1 MTGRGMKLL
10 ITIFIIGF
18 ASVIN
23 AQNNNEF
30 SKVDNIALKIP
41 DSMTR
46 TTSGLSD
53 YINDNFS
60 RETDKSRAIFVW
72 IANNIQYDIEN
83 ISAVNM
89 YRNTGEVID
98 KVLKTR
104 KGVCMHYAE
113 LYNEIANRVGIKS
126 YVVPGY
132 TKQNG
137 SVDKLPHAWCAS
149 LIGSTWF
156 LIDPTWGS
164 GYIQNSKFVK
174 KINDV
179 YFKAKP
185 ELFIKSHMPFDP
197 LWQFLNYPITN
208 KEFYEGRVM
217 TSRKRPFFNY
227 LDTLRKYEQE
237 TEVEKLVSASVR
249 IEKNGIVN
257 SLILDQLKNNKREIE
272 YYWEK
277 QTVEMFNSAVNLYN
291 EGINELNEFIVYRN
305 KRFLPGKTDNEIKNM
320 VDEAEYLLI
329 NSQRR
334 LKEIRNPDSKT
345 DDLITQFS
353 KSVGEALRILNEQ
366 KIFVNKYLKS
376 EETLRNSLFYK

>member
-1 MTGRGMKLL
+1 MKLL
-10 ITIFIIGF
+10 ITIFLIGF

-72 IANNIQYDIEN
+72 IANNIRYDIEN
-83 ISAVNM
+83 ISAVNT
-89 YRNTGEVID
+89 YKNTGEIID

-113 LYNEIANRVGIKS
+113 LYNEVANMVGIKS
-126 YVVPGY
+126 FVIPGY

-137 SVDKLPHAWCAS
+137 SVDKMPHAWCAS

-164 GYIQNSKFVK
+164 GYIQNSGFVK
-174 KINDV
+174 KISDV

-185 ELFIKSHMPFDP
+185 EQFIKSHMPFDP

-208 KEFYEGRVM
+208 LEFYEGKFDV
-217 TSRKRPFFNY
+217 SRKRPYFNY

-237 TEVEKLVSASVR
+237 TEIEKLVSANNR
-249 IEKNGIVN
+249 IEKNGIKN

-272 YYWEK
+272 YYREK
-277 QTVEMFNSAVNLYN
+277 QTVEMFNSAVNMYN
-291 EGINELNEFIVYRN
+291 EGINQLNEFINYRN
-305 KRFLPGKTDNEIKNM
+305 KRFLPGKPDSDIKKM
-320 VDEAEYLLI
+320 IDQPEYILI
-329 NSQRR
+329 NSQRK
-334 LKEIRNPDSKT
+334 LKEIKYADSET
-345 DDLITQFS
+345 AHLITQFS
-353 KSVGEALRILNEQ
+353 KSVGEALRVLNEQ

-376 EETLRNSLFYK
+376 EESLRNSLFYK

>member
-1 MTGRGMKLL
+1 MTH
-10 ITIFIIGF
+10 
-18 ASVIN
+18 
-23 AQNNNEF
+23 
-30 SKVDNIALKIP
+30 
-41 DSMTR
+41 

-72 IANNIQYDIEN
+72 IANNIRYDIEN
-83 ISAVNM
+83 ISAVNT
-89 YRNTGEVID
+89 YKNTGEIID

-113 LYNEIANRVGIKS
+113 LYNEIANKVGIKS

-208 KEFYEGRVM
+208 KEFYEGKVA

-257 SLILDQLKNNKREIE
+257 SLIMDQLKNNKREIE

-345 DDLITQFS
+345 ADLITQFS

-366 KIFVNKYLKS
+366 KIFVNKYLKT

>member
-1 MTGRGMKLL
+1 MKLL

-320 VDEAEYLLI
+320 VDEAEFLLI

-334 LKEIRNPDSKT
+334 LKEIRSPDSKT
-345 DDLITQFS
+345 ADLIEQFR

>member
-1 MTGRGMKLL
+1 MKLL

-113 LYNEIANRVGIKS
+113 LYNEIANKVGIKS

-164 GYIQNSKFVK
+164 GYIQNSRFVK
-174 KINDV
+174 KINDA
-179 YFKAKP
+179 YFKVKP

-208 KEFYEGRVM
+208 KEFYEGKVA
-217 TSRKRPFFNY
+217 TSRKRPFFKY

-237 TEVEKLVSASVR
+237 TEVEKLVSASAR

-272 YYWEK
+272 YYREK

-305 KRFLPGKTDNEIKNM
+305 KRFLPGKTDIEIKNM
-320 VDEAEYLLI
+320 VDEADYLLI
-329 NSQRR
+329 NSQRK

-345 DDLITQFS
+345 ADLIEQFC

>member
-1 MTGRGMKLL
+1 MKLL

-41 DSMTR
+41 DSMTH

-72 IANNIQYDIEN
+72 IANNIRYDIEN
-83 ISAVNM
+83 ISAVNT
-89 YRNTGEVID
+89 YKNTGEIID

-164 GYIQNSKFVK
+164 GYIQNSRFVK
-174 KINDV
+174 KINDA
-179 YFKAKP
+179 YFKVKP

-208 KEFYEGRVM
+208 KEFYEGKLT

-237 TEVEKLVSASVR
+237 TEVEKLVSESAR

-272 YYWEK
+272 YYREK

-345 DDLITQFS
+345 ADLITQFS

-366 KIFVNKYLKS
+366 KIFINNYLKS
-376 EETLRNSLFYK
+376 DETLRNSLFYK

>member
-1 MTGRGMKLL
+1 MKLL

-41 DSMTR
+41 DSMTH

-72 IANNIQYDIEN
+72 IANNIRYDIEN
-83 ISAVNM
+83 ISAVNT
-89 YRNTGEVID
+89 YKNTGEIIN

-208 KEFYEGRVM
+208 KEFYEGKVA

-257 SLILDQLKNNKREIE
+257 SLIMDQLKNNKREIE

-345 DDLITQFS
+345 ADLITQFS

-366 KIFVNKYLKS
+366 KIFVNKYLKT